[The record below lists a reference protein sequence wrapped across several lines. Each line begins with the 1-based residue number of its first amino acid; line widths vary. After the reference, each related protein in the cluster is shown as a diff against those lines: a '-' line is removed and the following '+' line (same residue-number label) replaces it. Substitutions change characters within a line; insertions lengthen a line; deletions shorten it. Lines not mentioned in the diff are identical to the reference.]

1 MRLEHAVIIRFFTMV
16 IVPIGKR
23 DVFGHAGAHL
33 LGNVYA
39 PSVILPVTEQ
49 AEEHIAPHMRLEAVF
64 FRDLRNLVEMSFQ
77 QFEAIGKAVLV
88 EISSKPYHM
97 RLVHADIDVAAGEI
111 FREGRK
117 QFIDKRI
124 RLFLVDQ
131 QNVVYVGNLPE
142 TRQLYGTGEMR
153 EGLDTRNQLDP
164 VRRRVQIQFLELR
177 ARIAP
182 AQISEIRLAF
192 HLEGVLRIKL
202 QRVIPHF
209 LQTVD
214 HALHR
219 FGLHN
224 PVSRTV

>member
-1 MRLEHAVIIRFFTMV
+1 
-16 IVPIGKR
+16 
-23 DVFGHAGAHL
+23 
-33 LGNVYA
+33 
-39 PSVILPVTEQ
+39 
-49 AEEHIAPHMRLEAVF
+49 
-64 FRDLRNLVEMSFQ
+64 
-77 QFEAIGKAVLV
+77 
-88 EISSKPYHM
+88 M